1 MQMMMMDSDDSESDQ
16 DDDDSATGMDGFFYE
31 RAFEAV
37 EQLLDGAAAD
47 WCRDSAIFS
56 DRDETGSVTEAIVVK
71 TKPPPPPVASKS
83 HRVHLQ
89 QQQQQQ
95 HGRHRG
101 MAILDRM
108 RSLEE
113 NGGGNSVRSG
123 KEVSA
128 SASLENLKSIS
139 QRRQELSQAV
149 SSTTKPG
156 DESETSSQHST
167 STVNTVVEVHP
178 AGGFSD
184 DAVDSHSPVHQRRTG
199 AVVMV
204 RSHQQQRKG
213 FDNLSHS
220 PPSSSSSSSLSA
232 SAASAVPLPKGWVK
246 HIIGKLQGDPK

>member
-1 MQMMMMDSDDSESDQ
+1 MQMMMMDSDDSDSDQ
-16 DDDDSATGMDGFFYE
+16 EDDEDSATGMDGFFYE

-56 DRDETGSVTEAIVVK
+56 DRDETGSVTESIVVK

-83 HRVHLQ
+83 HRGVHNG
-89 QQQQQQ
+89 QQQQ
-95 HGRHRG
+95 HSRHRG

-113 NGGGNSVRSG
+113 NGGSVRSGG

-139 QRRQELSQAV
+139 QRRMELSQAV
-149 SSTTKPG
+149 SSAAKTPG

-178 AGGFSD
+178 AGGGFSD
-184 DAVDSHSPVHQRRTG
+184 DLVDSHSPVHQRRTG
-199 AVVMV
+199 ATVVMV
-204 RSHQQQRKG
+204 RSQPRKG
-213 FDNLSHS
+213 PDSLS
-220 PPSSSSSSSLSA
+220 PTASSSSSSS
-232 SAASAVPLPKGWVK
+232 ASAVPLPKGWVK
-246 HIIGKLQGDPK
+246 HIIGKLQGDAK

>member
-1 MQMMMMDSDDSESDQ
+1 MQMMMMDSDDSDSDQ
-16 DDDDSATGMDGFFYE
+16 EDDEDSATGMDGFFYE

-56 DRDETGSVTEAIVVK
+56 DRDETGSVTESIVVK

-83 HRVHLQ
+83 HRGVHN

-95 HGRHRG
+95 HSRHRG

-113 NGGGNSVRSG
+113 NGGNVRSG

-139 QRRQELSQAV
+139 QRRMELSQAV
-149 SSTTKPG
+149 SSAAKPG

-167 STVNTVVEVHP
+167 STVNTVVELHP

-184 DAVDSHSPVHQRRTG
+184 DLVDSHSPVHQRRTG

-204 RSHQQQRKG
+204 RSQPRKG
-213 FDNLSHS
+213 PDSLSLS
-220 PPSSSSSSSLSA
+220 PTASSSSSSA
-232 SAASAVPLPKGWVK
+232 AAAASAVPLPKGWVK
-246 HIIGKLQGDPK
+246 HIIGKLQGDAK

>member
-83 HRVHLQ
+83 HRVHL

>member
-1 MQMMMMDSDDSESDQ
+1 MQMMMMDSDDSDSDQ
-16 DDDDSATGMDGFFYE
+16 EDDEDSATGMDGFFYE

-56 DRDETGSVTEAIVVK
+56 DRDETGSVTESIVVK

-83 HRVHLQ
+83 HRGVHNG
-89 QQQQQQ
+89 QQQQ
-95 HGRHRG
+95 HSRHRG

-113 NGGGNSVRSG
+113 NGGSVRSGG

-139 QRRQELSQAV
+139 QRRMELSQAV
-149 SSTTKPG
+149 SSAAKTPG

-178 AGGFSD
+178 GGGGFSD
-184 DAVDSHSPVHQRRTG
+184 DLVDSHSPVHQRRTG
-199 AVVMV
+199 ATVVMV
-204 RSHQQQRKG
+204 RSQPRKG
-213 FDNLSHS
+213 PDSLS
-220 PPSSSSSSSLSA
+220 PTASSSSSSS
-232 SAASAVPLPKGWVK
+232 ASAVPLPKGWVK
-246 HIIGKLQGDPK
+246 HIIGKLQGDAK

>member
-1 MQMMMMDSDDSESDQ
+1 MQMMMMDSDDSESEQ
-16 DDDDSATGMDGFFYE
+16 EDDEDSATGMDGFFYE

-83 HRVHLQ
+83 HRVHH
-89 QQQQQQ
+89 QQQQ

-113 NGGGNSVRSG
+113 NGGSVRSG

-139 QRRQELSQAV
+139 QRRMELSQAV
-149 SSTTKPG
+149 SSTAKPG

-184 DAVDSHSPVHQRRTG
+184 DLVDSHSPVHQRRTG
-199 AVVMV
+199 TVVMV
-204 RSHQQQRKG
+204 RPQQRKG
-213 FDNLSHS
+213 FDSLSLS
-220 PPSSSSSSSLSA
+220 PPSSSSSSA
-232 SAASAVPLPKGWVK
+232 STTSAVPLPKGWVK
-246 HIIGKLQGDPK
+246 HIIGKLQGDAK